1 MSRRLAIEAE
11 EVANAATHGLG
22 LLASLAALPFLI
34 QFALQRG
41 DAMVVIGVTVFGLS
55 LVAAYAA
62 STVYHTMPPGPTKD
76 LWLRIDYA
84 AIYLLIAGTY
94 TPFTLGALRGPW
106 GWSLLVVVWCGAL
119 LGVFAKVKFGG
130 RYNFVS
136 TAAYLV
142 LGWLAIVATDPLL
155 RTIGWTGFRWLIA
168 GGLAYT
174 IGVAFFA
181 CGTRV
186 RFSHCAWH
194 LCVLAGSLCHVI
206 AVTGYA
212 IRLPR

>member
-1 MSRRLAIEAE
+1 
-11 EVANAATHGLG
+11 
-22 LLASLAALPFLI
+22 
-34 QFALQRG
+34 
-41 DAMVVIGVTVFGLS
+41 MVVIGMTVFGLT
-55 LVAAYAA
+55 LVAAYAS
-62 STVYHTMPPGPTKD
+62 STVYHAMPPGPAKD

-119 LGVFAKVKFGG
+119 LGVFAKVKVGG
-130 RYNFVS
+130 RYNVLS

-142 LGWLAIVATDPLL
+142 LGWLAVVATDPLL
-155 RTIGWTGFRWLIA
+155 RTIGWSGFRWLIA

-174 IGVAFFA
+174 IGVLFFA
-181 CGTRV
+181 CGSRV

-194 LCVLAGSLCHVI
+194 LCVLGGSICHVI
-206 AVTGYA
+206 AVTGYG
-212 IRLPR
+212 ILPPR

>member
-1 MSRRLAIEAE
+1 MSRRLALETE

-34 QFALQRG
+34 QFAAQRS
-41 DAMVVIGVTVFGLS
+41 DAMAVIGVSIFGVT
-55 LVAAYAA
+55 LVGAYAA
-62 STVYHTMPPGPTKD
+62 STVYHAMPPGPSKE

-119 LGVFAKVKFGG
+119 LGVFAKVRLGG
-130 RYNFVS
+130 RYPVLS

-142 LGWLAIVATDPLL
+142 LGWLAVVASDPLL
-155 RTIGWTGFRWLIA
+155 RTIGWTGFSWLIA

-174 IGVAFFA
+174 IGVVFFA
-181 CGTRV
+181 CDKRM
-186 RFSHCAWH
+186 RFAHCAWH
-194 LCVLAGSLCHVI
+194 LCVLGGSICHVI
-206 AVTGYA
+206 AVTGYG
-212 IRLPR
+212 ILPPR